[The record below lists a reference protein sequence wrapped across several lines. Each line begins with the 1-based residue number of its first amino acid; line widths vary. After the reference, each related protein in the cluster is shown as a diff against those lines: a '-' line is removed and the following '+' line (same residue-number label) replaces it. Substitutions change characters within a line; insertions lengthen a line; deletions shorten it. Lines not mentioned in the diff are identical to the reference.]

1 MRMQTSPGQLAL
13 PWWLLCLAA
22 LAPPGLGADIEVGKI
37 EVGNIEVPVI
47 EVKAVRNGET
57 FDVEASAEFDAGIE
71 LAWAVLTDY
80 DRLAEFI
87 PGMHQSRVV
96 SREGHAVVVDQ
107 SGEASLLFLTF
118 PIQVRL
124 AIEEQPFDRIES
136 HAISGNFRELSGNY
150 RLEVNGARLTLR
162 YSGRMTPDFA
172 VPPLIGTLLVRNTA
186 ARRFRA
192 MVDEILRRQ
201 SGRDGAPQ
209 EVPAARR

>member
-1 MRMQTSPGQLAL
+1 MRMQTSSGQLAL

-22 LAPPGLGADIEVGKI
+22 LAPPGLAADI
-37 EVGNIEVPVI
+37 EVGNIEVADF
-47 EVKAVRNGET
+47 EVKAVRNGER
-57 FDVEASAEFDAGIE
+57 FDVEASAEFEAGVE

-87 PGMHQSRVV
+87 PGMKRSRVV
-96 SREGHAVVVDQ
+96 SRDGHAVVVDQ
-107 SGEASLLFLTF
+107 NGEASLLFFTF

-136 HAISGNFRELSGNY
+136 RAISGNFRELSGNY
-150 RLEVNGARLTLR
+150 RLEVRGTRLLLR

-172 VPPLIGTLLVRNTA
+172 VPPLIGTLLVRNTV

-201 SGRDGAPQ
+201 RGTDGDPQ
-209 EVPAARR
+209 EAPAATR